1 MKVQALILFATLVA
15 AVAQEF
21 LQEEE
26 NRDAKEDAE
35 WENFKVY

>member
-1 MKVQALILFATLVA
+1 MKVQALILFATLAV

-21 LQEEE
+21 LQEDE